1 MLKKCYNI
9 NISRKEGGERMFQ
22 KEILFIAKERKL
34 YQLIT
39 ICYKNKLL
47 RNLFQWKRESL
58 KSIKYINCSLMP
70 LNTYG
75 LNSLYSIDIKNLRQN
90 MSYFQVE
97 KSMNVWSS
105 FKLKCFCLQSRP
117 P

>member
-1 MLKKCYNI
+1 
-9 NISRKEGGERMFQ
+9 MFQ
-22 KEILFIAKERKL
+22 QEILFITKERKL

-39 ICYKNKLL
+39 IFYKNKLL
-47 RNLFQWKRESL
+47 RNLFQWEKKSL
-58 KSIKYINCSLMP
+58 KSMKYITCSLMA

-75 LNSLYSIDIKNLRQN
+75 LNSLCVIDVKHLRQN

-97 KSMNVWSS
+97 KSMNVWST